1 MIATS
6 PKRAGRSNGRPEPL
20 ENGDRLTAPE
30 FLRRYEAMPHIK
42 KAELIEGVVY
52 MGSPVRVGAHGEP
65 DSLIQM
71 WLTTYATHTPGTA
84 AAANCTVQFDIDNVP
99 QPDALLRILPECG
112 GQARVDEHDYLVGAP
127 ELVVEVAASS
137 ASIDLHAKLHAYR
150 RNGVKEYLVWRTT
163 EKTFDWFVLT
173 EGVYQRQTPG
183 TDGCCHSVTFPGL
196 TLNIPALLD
205 QNGASVLATLNAAI
219 KSQAH
224 RKFAARFAARKG
236 DSRGKTG
243 PGKSKG

>member
-52 MGSPVRVGAHGEP
+52 MGSPVRVTVHAAP
-65 DSLIQM
+65 DNLIQT
-71 WLTTYATHTPGTA
+71 WLGQYSAHTPGTQA
-84 AAANCTVQFDIDNVP
+84 ASNGTVQLDIDNVP
-99 QPDALLRILPECG
+99 QPDAFLRIVEECG
-112 GQARVDEHDYLVGAP
+112 GSSYLDSEGYLVGPP
-127 ELVVEVAASS
+127 ELIVEVSASS

-163 EKTFDWFVLT
+163 EKTFDWFVLA
-173 EGVYQRQTPG
+173 EGVYERQTPG
-183 TDGCCHSVTFPGL
+183 ADGCCHSTTFPGL
-196 TLNIPALLD
+196 TLKISALLD
-205 QNGASVLATLNAAI
+205 QDGASVLATLNAAI
-219 KSQAH
+219 KSQPH
-224 RKFAARFAARKG
+224 RKFAGHLAARKG
-236 DSRGKTG
+236 TVKGKPG
-243 PGKSKG
+243 PGKSRS